1 MLKNDFLVIGSGI
14 AGLSFALKVADQGKV
29 LIVTKADEEES
40 NTKYAQGGIAAVMYA
55 PDSFEKHIKD
65 TLVAGDGLCDEK
77 VVRMVISESPE
88 RIRELIDWGAEF
100 DRNPDGN
107 FNLGR
112 EGGHSEK
119 RILHSKDRTGLE
131 IERALLSRIHAHKNI
146 EITDH
151 FFALEIITQHHLGVY
166 VNSKTKPVFC
176 YGAYA
181 LNQKT
186 GQVEKILSR
195 VTVMATGGAG
205 HVYASTTNP
214 VIATGDGVAMVYRA
228 KGKIEGMEFFQ
239 FHPTAL
245 YNPGEKPAFLI
256 SEAVRGAGAVL
267 RTRDGEEFMHKY
279 DPRGSLASRDI
290 VARSIDHEMKMRGDD
305 FVCLDATHLEKGKFR
320 DSFPGIFSRCEALGI
335 NPETDFIPVVPA
347 AHYSCGGIAV
357 GINAESSI
365 ENLYAVGECASTG
378 LHGANRLASN
388 SLLEAVVFAHRA
400 AMDAIKKF
408 KEIKFQTD
416 IPDWNAE
423 GTIKHEEM
431 VLITESLRE
440 VQAIMSHYVGIVR
453 SDLRL
458 KRALDRLLILHRE
471 TEELY
476 QRTRV
481 IPELCELRNLIK
493 VSYIIIKQALAR
505 RNSVGLHYNL
515 DCPTLE
521 KLSAKH

>member
-1 MLKNDFLVIGSGI
+1 
-14 AGLSFALKVADQGKV
+14 
-29 LIVTKADEEES
+29 
-40 NTKYAQGGIAAVMYA
+40 
-55 PDSFEKHIKD
+55 
-65 TLVAGDGLCDEK
+65 
-77 VVRMVISESPE
+77 
-88 RIRELIDWGAEF
+88 
-100 DRNPDGN
+100 
-107 FNLGR
+107 
-112 EGGHSEK
+112 
-119 RILHSKDRTGLE
+119 
-131 IERALLSRIHAHKNI
+131 
-146 EITDH
+146 
-151 FFALEIITQHHLGVY
+151 
-166 VNSKTKPVFC
+166 
-176 YGAYA
+176 
-181 LNQKT
+181 
-186 GQVEKILSR
+186 
-195 VTVMATGGAG
+195 
-205 HVYASTTNP
+205 
-214 VIATGDGVAMVYRA
+214 
-228 KGKIEGMEFFQ
+228 
-239 FHPTAL
+239 
-245 YNPGEKPAFLI
+245 
-256 SEAVRGAGAVL
+256 
-267 RTRDGEEFMHKY
+267 
-279 DPRGSLASRDI
+279 
-290 VARSIDHEMKMRGDD
+290 
-305 FVCLDATHLEKGKFR
+305 
-320 DSFPGIFSRCEALGI
+320 
-335 NPETDFIPVVPA
+335 
-347 AHYSCGGIAV
+347 
-357 GINAESSI
+357 
-365 ENLYAVGECASTG
+365 VGECASTG